1 MFASR
6 GLRWTLSGKVRGGA
20 FRGNEV
26 VLCLES
32 RLGYTGVCIS
42 ENVCLVHLI
51 VCTLKKSILNSSPCM
66 QAEMGGWE
74 VRGAW
79 EKLPDAY
86 NFL

>member
-42 ENVCLVHLI
+42 ENVWLVHLRY
-51 VCTLKKSILNSSPCM
+51 KSKMVYMLYISWVYRIAIKPLVFDKLN
-66 QAEMGGWE
+66 
-74 VRGAW
+74 V
-79 EKLPDAY
+79 
-86 NFL
+86 